1 MHPLKPGDL
10 LDFTASEVAALIQH
24 INALAESTWHQTDL

>member
-10 LDFTASEVAALIQH
+10 LDYTSSEVAALIDH
-24 INALAESTWHQTDL
+24 LNALEALETPYG

>member
-10 LDFTASEVAALIQH
+10 LDYTPSEVADLITH
-24 INALAESTWHQTDL
+24 LNALENPEPYGG